1 MMFYKTRTSNPSTKG
16 ILMCL
21 ICDGKPTSPAS
32 VTALTKFM
40 GLSSIAQREHSPNGD
55 FDLPL
60 VYQLSEGLQEFTGDT
75 SRKQCNAYTT
85 FLHFLLWWLARY
97 GDQGTSAFHRLQ

>member
-1 MMFYKTRTSNPSTKG
+1 MFCQTRTGNPDTQAV
-16 ILMCL
+16 L
-21 ICDGKPTSPAS
+21 ICLVCDVKHNSPAS

-60 VYQLSEGLQEFTGDT
+60 VYQLSEGLQEFTGNT

-85 FLHFLLWWLARY
+85 LLHFLLRWLARY